1 MYELNITL
9 SGSFDEVKERVLNVL
24 MEQQLGIVSEV
35 DVQATMKKKL
45 DVSIPAYQILG
56 ACNPKLALQ
65 IIEADPNCGN
75 LLPCNFII
83 REYNADKIVVSFMD
97 PVTVLG
103 LAKSEKINAIAIIAK
118 EKIQHVLDSLSN
130 GS

>member
-1 MYELNITL
+1 MYEINVTVP
-9 SGSFDEVKERVLNVL
+9 GSFNEVKDNVLAVL
-24 MEQQLGIVSEV
+24 MEEQLGIVSEV

-65 IIEADPNCGN
+65 IIEADPNSGN
-75 LLPCNFII
+75 LLPCNFIL
-83 REYNADKIVVSFMD
+83 REAEPGKVVVSFMD

-103 LAKSEKINAIAIIAK
+103 LAESETINEVAKIAR
-118 EKIQHVLDSLSN
+118 EKIQRVIKKLS
-130 GS
+130 